1 MSRNRH
7 SKNRRNQ
14 NGIQGTTTRRTSTGT
29 ATSPGNR
36 RKSPTETTSGA
47 IPSSM
52 SGTQSSEAM
61 AMVDGAR
68 SKVMGL
74 AGNALQSIKNHPMPY
89 ALAGVG
95 VACAG
100 AGLTWLLLS
109 AAKHATDENGNPLDF
124 PHRLQAS
131 MKDASQSVK
140 GARKSVIRA
149 TESANAKVS
158 QLAQGALQSS
168 KRIEQSV
175 EDVVREHPIA
185 VGAALLAT
193 GAAIALAMPRS
204 VLEDTWIG
212 RERDQVVS
220 SAQKIAK
227 GAVEKAQSFA
237 KQVSSTANGA
247 VHA

>member
-1 MSRNRH
+1 M
-7 SKNRRNQ
+7 
-14 NGIQGTTTRRTSTGT
+14 
-29 ATSPGNR
+29 
-36 RKSPTETTSGA
+36 
-47 IPSSM
+47 PSSM
-52 SGTQSSEAM
+52 VQSSQPLA
-61 AMVDGAR
+61 VIDGAR

-74 AGNALQSIKNHPMPY
+74 AGNALQSIKSHPLPY

-109 AAKHATDENGNPLDF
+109 AAKHATDENGNAVDL

-131 MKDASQSVK
+131 LKDVGQSVK
-140 GARKSVIRA
+140 GASKSVMRA
-149 TESANAKVS
+149 TESTNAKVS
-158 QLAQGALQSS
+158 QLAHDAFESS

-175 EDVVREHPIA
+175 EDVVREHPYV

-227 GAVEKAQSFA
+227 GAVEKAQSIA
-237 KQVSSTANGA
+237 KQISNTANGA
-247 VHA
+247 AQA

>member
-1 MSRNRH
+1 MSRNNH
-7 SKNRRNQ
+7 SKNRRTQ
-14 NGIQGTTTRRTSTGT
+14 TTVQRTGAQRASAGRSTSRQT
-29 ATSPGNR
+29 TS
-36 RKSPTETTSGA
+36 SGA

-52 SGTQSSEAM
+52 SNAIQSSDPM
-61 AMVDGAR
+61 AMVEGAR

-74 AGNALQSIKNHPMPY
+74 AGNALQSIKSHPLPY

-109 AAKHATDENGNPLDF
+109 AAKHATDENGKAVDF

-131 MKDASQSVK
+131 MKDAQSSMK
-140 GARKSVIRA
+140 GARKSVMRA

-158 QLAQGALQSS
+158 QFAHDAFESS

-204 VLEDTWIG
+204 VLEDTWVG

-227 GAVEKAQSFA
+227 GAVAKAQSLA
-237 KQVSSTANGA
+237 KQVAGAANGA
-247 VHA
+247 AQA

>member
-1 MSRNRH
+1 MPR
-7 SKNRRNQ
+7 
-14 NGIQGTTTRRTSTGT
+14 
-29 ATSPGNR
+29 
-36 RKSPTETTSGA
+36 
-47 IPSSM
+47 SM
-52 SGTQSSEAM
+52 SGTQASEPLAM
-61 AMVDGAR
+61 IDGAR

-74 AGNALQSIKNHPMPY
+74 AGNAIQSIKSHPLPY

-109 AAKHATDENGNPLDF
+109 AAKHATDENGNALDL

-131 MKDASQSVK
+131 MKDATHSMK
-140 GARKSVIRA
+140 GASKSVLRA

-158 QLAQGALQSS
+158 QLAHDAFESS

-175 EDVVREHPIA
+175 EDVVREHPYV

-204 VLEDTWIG
+204 VLEDTWVG

-220 SAQKIAK
+220 SAQKMAK
-227 GAVEKAQSFA
+227 GAVEKAQSIA
-237 KQVSSTANGA
+237 KQITNTANGA
-247 VHA
+247 AQA

>member
-1 MSRNRH
+1 MSRNKH
-7 SKNRRNQ
+7 SKNRRTQ
-14 NGIQGTTTRRTSTGT
+14 TTVQRTGGQRSSTGT
-29 ATSPGNR
+29 GRRTTRQTTS
-36 RKSPTETTSGA
+36 SGA

-52 SGTQSSEAM
+52 SSGIQSPDAM
-61 AMVDGAR
+61 AMVEGAR
-68 SKVMGL
+68 SKAMSL
-74 AGNALQSIKNHPMPY
+74 AGNALKSIKSHPLPY

-100 AGLTWLLLS
+100 AGITWLLVS
-109 AAKHATDENGNPLDF
+109 AAKHATDENGNAVDF

-131 MKDASQSVK
+131 MKDATHSIK
-140 GARKSVIRA
+140 GARQSVMRA
-149 TESANAKVS
+149 TGSANAKVS
-158 QLAQGALQSS
+158 QFAHDAFESS

-185 VGAALLAT
+185 VGAALLAA

-204 VLEDTWIG
+204 ALEDTWIG

-227 GAVEKAQSFA
+227 GAVEKAQSLA
-237 KQVSSTANGA
+237 KQVTGSANGA
-247 VHA
+247 AQA

>member
-7 SKNRRNQ
+7 SKTRRNQ
-14 NGIQGTTTRRTSTGT
+14 NGIQRTTARRTSTGT
-29 ATSPGNR
+29 R
-36 RKSPTETTSGA
+36 RKSPNNMSTGA

-52 SGTQSSEAM
+52 TNDMQPSEPM
-61 AMVDGAR
+61 AMIDGAR
-68 SKVMGL
+68 SRVMGL
-74 AGNALQSIKNHPMPY
+74 AGNALQSIKSHPLPY

-100 AGLTWLLLS
+100 AGVTWLLLS
-109 AAKHATDENGNPLDF
+109 AAKHATDENGRELDF
-124 PHRLQAS
+124 QHRIKAS
-131 MKDASQSVK
+131 MKDAQQSMK

-149 TESANAKVS
+149 TESANTKVS
-158 QLAQGALQSS
+158 QFAHDALQSS

-204 VLEDTWIG
+204 VLEDTWVG

-227 GAVEKAQSFA
+227 GAVQKAQSFA
-237 KQVSSTANGA
+237 KQVATSANGA
-247 VHA
+247 AQA